1 MRKILNTDAIKNQLF
16 STKIGTIIRRWMV
29 GAVFFPLVMIL
40 LFFYGY
46 VKDLM
51 VQNSSAR
58 LVQLSVA
65 SKNVIARVVNK
76 NMDICSVLA
85 NTFALYHS
93 DTSKVNFSREDIIR
107 ILTSNYPDSI
117 SCGLMGVYYDWKAF
131 DAEDENL
138 RENPKYEKWYGR
150 MCWFVASQENKPIL
164 DKNFVFDTNLFDDV
178 KKISKARV
186 FSPIETV
193 VFGKRYSALPIVVPI
208 KDSEMVYGCVFS
220 YIFIN
225 ELTDIVLQKKSNAYN
240 QASVLIADRN
250 AQIVSSSSNPDL
262 VGKKVGEFLT
272 KISQADLFN
281 YESRVPFSEGEMTF
295 VTEKVDFPGVSDSM
309 VVLSYVPSKA
319 MSSGI
324 FKKMFSI
331 LVLCCVLFLLVI
343 VISVVVGQR
352 IGTPVK
358 KMLDGVKRLSAGNL
372 NVNFDLKSRGN
383 TEITDLMVTLEDF
396 VKNQRRRV
404 NQVKKSA
411 VNMNVAAKEL
421 ARSASTM
428 AGGSNEQA
436 SASEQV
442 SSAMQEMVSSI
453 TTNAENAHK
462 TEVIAT
468 QAADSVLR
476 ANESVRQ
483 TVDFMKEITDK
494 IGIINEIVGKTD
506 LLAVNAAIEAA
517 RVGELGKGF
526 SVVAAEI
533 RKLAEKSQLAAQEID
548 SLTEKGVKQ
557 AESSGELLIQLVPEM
572 TKTSELVHDIAA
584 LSIEQNNNAVQV
596 NNAIQQLN
604 DIIQQNAATSEE
616 LSASADESQ
625 AQAEFLSKVMSYYN
639 FENENGNEI
648 LRLTRE
654 AEAILKRIDELK
666 LANNKKL

>member
-1 MRKILNTDAIKNQLF
+1 MMKILDTHAIKNNFF

-51 VQNSSAR
+51 VQNSSSR
-58 LVQLSVA
+58 LVQLGVA
-65 SKNVIARVVNK
+65 TKNSIARIVNK
-76 NMDICSVLA
+76 NMDICGVLA
-85 NTFALYHS
+85 KTFALYHS
-93 DTSKVNFSREDIIR
+93 DTSKVNFSREDIIK
-107 ILTSNYPDSI
+107 ILTTNYPDSI

-131 DAEDENL
+131 DAEDDNL
-138 RENPKYEKWYGR
+138 KENPKYEKWYGR
-150 MCWFVASQENKPIL
+150 MCWFVTSQKNKTIL
-164 DKNFVFDTNLFDDV
+164 DKNFVFDTNLFEDV
-178 KKISKARV
+178 KKISKPKV

-193 VFGKRYSALPIVVPI
+193 VYGKRYLALPILVPI

-220 YIFIN
+220 YVFIN
-225 ELTDIVLQKKSNAYN
+225 ELTDIVLRKKGVVYD
-240 QASVLIADRN
+240 QASVLVADRN
-250 AQIVSSSSNPDL
+250 AQIVTSSSNPDFI
-262 VGKKVGEFLT
+262 GKKVGEFLT
-272 KISQADLFN
+272 KINQVDLFN
-281 YESRVPFSEGEMTF
+281 YENRVTFSEGGITF
-295 VTEKVDFPGVSDSM
+295 VTEKIDFPSISDSM
-309 VVLSYVPSKA
+309 IVLSYVPSKI

-324 FKKMFSI
+324 FKKMANI
-331 LVLCCVLFLLVI
+331 LILCCFLFLLVI
-343 VISVVVGQR
+343 VISVVVGKR
-352 IGTPVK
+352 IGTPIK
-358 KMLDGVKRLSAGNL
+358 KMLEGVKRLTAGNL
-372 NVNFDLKSRGN
+372 NVDFVLKNRGN
-383 TEITDLMVTLEDF
+383 TEIYDLMDTLEVF

-404 NQVKKSA
+404 SQVKKSA

-468 QAADSVLR
+468 KAADSVLR

-526 SVVAAEI
+526 TVVAAEI

-572 TKTSELVHDIAA
+572 TKTSELVHDIAV
-584 LSIEQNNNAVQV
+584 LSVEQNNNAVQV

-639 FENENGNEI
+639 FESENGNEI

-666 LANNKKL
+666 SATPKKL